1 MGVISNVIYATRD
14 ENEKIQQ
21 QIHSLG
27 ASVET
32 QFVAQTATIQSAAQS
47 ITSSHNDGRS
57 GLEAGLSSIQ
67 QTIEATHSIS
77 SENTRSMFQILNEI
91 KDCIVPESKNDP
103 ETNNSSGDD
112 ELAMDE
118 AAPGLDQKLLDSID
132 SLCSLINEKRD
143 AADAYGEDD
152 DQAQSAIEN
161 LEELIQNLRGQK
173 LPVLDPKSFGSDLVR
188 FGKWFGSGTLSI
200 NSRGMFL
207 QQRSQLAR
215 VRSDLP

>member
-1 MGVISNVIYATRD
+1 M
-14 ENEKIQQ
+14 Q
-21 QIHSLG
+21 
-27 ASVET
+27 T
-32 QFVAQTATIQSAAQS
+32 QFVAQTATIQGAAQS
-47 ITSSHNDGRS
+47 ITNGHNDGRS
-57 GLEAGLSSIQ
+57 ALEAGLSSIQ

-91 KDCIVPESKNDP
+91 KYCIVPESKDDP
-103 ETNNSSGDD
+103 ETNNSNGDD

-118 AAPGLDQKLLDSID
+118 AALGLDQKLLDSID

-143 AADAYGEDD
+143 AEDAYGEDD

-161 LEELIQNLRGQK
+161 LEELIQNLRRQK
-173 LPVLDPKSFGSDLVR
+173 LPVSDPKSFGSDLAR

-207 QQRSQLAR
+207 ER
-215 VRSDLP
+215 